1 VKLQKEV
8 LDQKKIR
15 IEKLG
20 KLRALGLNPYPYRF
34 ERTHMISVLRDKA
47 EEVDG
52 AETIAIAG
60 RIVAKRGH
68 GKTIF
73 ADLEDGSGKLQI
85 YFRKDT
91 LDEKLFTVSGFID
104 IGDFVGVHGEL
115 FKTRTGEF
123 TLLVKDITFLS
134 KSLFPLPEKWH
145 GLKDVEIRYRKRYL
159 DLIMNRNVR
168 DVFVKRAR
176 IIGKMREILNNKE
189 FIEVETPVL
198 QPLYGGA
205 FARPFKTYYNELDRD
220 YFLRI
225 SDELYLKRLIIG
237 GFERVY
243 EICKDF
249 RNEGIDRSHNPEF
262 TMLEAYQAYADYN
275 DMMDLTE
282 ELVTGIAEEI
292 NGTLNITFQGKEI
305 NLKRPWKR
313 IGFYEGIQQETGKDV
328 SGMSRDE
335 VYTFAREHGIDV
347 DDDAGKGKIMDEI
360 FGEMIQPKLM
370 QPTFVL
376 DYPLEISPLA
386 KKHRKNPD
394 LVERFEPVVAGMEIG
409 NAFSELNDPFDQ
421 RERLEAQQKMKEMGD
436 GEAQILDE
444 DFLSAME
451 YGMPP
456 TGGLGIGVDRL
467 VMLLTDMSSI
477 REVIMFP
484 QLKSRE

>member
-1 VKLQKEV
+1 MKLEKEV

-34 ERTHMISVLRDKA
+34 ERTHMISALRDRA

-52 AETIAIAG
+52 ADTIAIAG

-91 LDEKLFTVSGFID
+91 LDQKLFNVTGFID

-123 TLLVKDITFLS
+123 TLLVKDIMFLS

-176 IIGKMREILNNKE
+176 IIGKMREILNDKE

-305 NLKRPWKR
+305 DLKRPWKR
-313 IGFYEGIQQETGKDV
+313 LGFYEGIQQETGKDV

-335 VYTFAREHGIDV
+335 VYAFAREHGIDV